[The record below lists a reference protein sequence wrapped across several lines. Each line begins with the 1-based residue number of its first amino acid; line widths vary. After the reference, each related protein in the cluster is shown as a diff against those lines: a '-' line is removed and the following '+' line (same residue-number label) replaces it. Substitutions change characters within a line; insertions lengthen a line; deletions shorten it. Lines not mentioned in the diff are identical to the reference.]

1 MFSVTATYFPVFL
14 MLIAGAGCISVV
26 TSLVTKRPY
35 GNCKS
40 PKKTV
45 CKARILYIAFNS
57 PIISFRKNPE
67 MVILQKHEN
76 QLYTDI
82 VRTLKQNLQREV
94 HRSSSSE
101 THDER
106 KVRIR
111 TECYYKSQL
120 LDDHWRE
127 KYNRHVAQSV
137 RGFYTPA
144 HVPYAS
150 VGDVCLD
157 VKDLV
162 LSTIGC
168 AGQDDDKVSKISS
181 F

>member
-1 MFSVTATYFPVFL
+1 
-14 MLIAGAGCISVV
+14 
-26 TSLVTKRPY
+26 
-35 GNCKS
+35 
-40 PKKTV
+40 
-45 CKARILYIAFNS
+45 
-57 PIISFRKNPE
+57 
-67 MVILQKHEN
+67 MVIPQKYEN

-82 VRTLKQNLQREV
+82 VRSLKQNLRREV

-101 THDER
+101 TKGKR

-144 HVPYAS
+144 HIPYAS
-150 VGDVCLD
+150 VGDICLD

-168 AGQDDDKVSKISS
+168 QGQDADKVSKIAS